1 MTSTGRKKSGTG
13 PARRPVRPV
22 TAARRAEA
30 ARPRPS
36 VAMDYRPAAIL
47 LGAAIFRVVLILGF
61 RQAVSFDEPHYL
73 RLAGSFLER
82 GFNGLLHP
90 YWPPFFPLVIA
101 LFKPLTGDLET
112 AGRLVNLV
120 SACVTVWLVFR
131 MSGVLFGK
139 KESLIAAGFAAF
151 YPPLAFSSTNVMPES
166 LFSALA
172 LAGIWTAWKALTPEP
187 GTGRGRDATAVP
199 DQVHRG
205 RRTVRTGPGSEPG
218 PGSGPGPGLQFGI
231 FRRLKPASQAGLAG
245 LLWGAAYLVRP
256 EGIGFLLVFLAAAF
270 LFFLFRSPARKRA
283 IAAAACVSSAFL
295 ILAAPYWVY
304 LRAETGVW
312 TLSTKGS
319 VNQQFESAVYFQD
332 EANPDPFYHLTPD
345 NRHLP
350 VDMAYH
356 FGTLQELAAVEGGSE
371 RVAEIPLSR
380 TAIKFAKNYYHVLKQ
395 FIPQLF
401 SALLLALFAA
411 GLAGGLTVPRQWHFA
426 AYGLAF
432 PAFFWL
438 AVIPMFHVNERYF
451 LPLFP
456 LMLPWI
462 GRGTVFLAERTAQ
475 FLSESF
481 PRRFG
486 RARGPKAASGA
497 AGRTAAAVTAAVI
510 LIFGLLPETARL
522 ANIRSDSTGAW
533 ADPVE
538 LKEAGRWLLRENG
551 RPPVLMSLNKAVDFY
566 AGQYDMRKGASF
578 SYDDVSRNLAYAR
591 NRGVEYM
598 VFSSRTLFWFPNL
611 APLLDEGGQ
620 PEGLRLVY
628 ASDRPAGIRTKV
640 YRVEPVAPAGQAPS
654 AGE

>member
-1 MTSTGRKKSGTG
+1 MKSTGRKKTGAKSG
-13 PARRPVRPV
+13 RRPLRPV
-22 TAARRAEA
+22 PAAKRDA
-30 ARPRPS
+30 AVPTRPGGGID
-36 VAMDYRPAAIL
+36 ARPAAIL
-47 LGAAIFRVVLILGF
+47 IGAAIVRVVLILAF

-82 GFNGLLHP
+82 GFTGLLHP

-101 LFKPLTGDLET
+101 LFKPLTGNLET
-112 AGRLVNLV
+112 AGRLVNLL

-131 MSGVLFGK
+131 MSGALFGK
-139 KESLIAAGFAAF
+139 RESLIAAGFAAF
-151 YPPLAFSSTNVMPES
+151 YPPLAFASTNVMPET
-166 LFSALA
+166 LFSALG
-172 LAGIWTAWKALTPEP
+172 LGGIWIAWKALTASIQAGP
-187 GTGRGRDATAVP
+187 GWKSGLSATA
-199 DQVHRG
+199 
-205 RRTVRTGPGSEPG
+205 
-218 PGSGPGPGLQFGI
+218 
-231 FRRLKPASQAGLAG
+231 AG

-256 EGIGFLLVFLAAAF
+256 EGIGFLLVFLAAAVLVF
-270 LFFLFRSPARKRA
+270 LFSRTDRRRA
-283 IAAAACVSSAFL
+283 AAAAACASAGFL

-304 LRAETGVW
+304 LRTETGAW

-332 EANPDPFYHLTPD
+332 ESNPDPFYHLTPD

-356 FGTLQELAAVEGGSE
+356 SGTLRELAAVEGGRE

-380 TAIKFAKNYYHVLKQ
+380 TAVKFARNYYRVLKQ
-395 FIPQLF
+395 YIPQVF
-401 SALLLALFAA
+401 SALLLALFGA
-411 GLAGGLTVPRQWHFA
+411 GLAGGLTAPGRWGFA
-426 AYGLAF
+426 AYLLAF

-462 GRGTVFLAERTAQ
+462 GRGAVFLSERTAL

-481 PRRFG
+481 PVRFG
-486 RARGPKAASGA
+486 RKPGRIAGPRA
-497 AGRTAAAVTAAVI
+497 AGRIAAAVTTAGIVV
-510 LIFGLLPETARL
+510 FGLLPETARL
-522 ANIRSDSTGAW
+522 AGIRSDSAGAW

-538 LKEAGRWLLRENG
+538 LKEAGRWLRAANG

-591 NRGVEYM
+591 YRGVEYV

-611 APLLDEGGQ
+611 APLLTEGAP

-628 ASDRPAGIRTKV
+628 ASDRPRGVRTVV
-640 YRVEPVAPAGQAPS
+640 YRVEPVESEA
-654 AGE
+654 AGEGR

>member
-1 MTSTGRKKSGTG
+1 METPLIKSTGRNKAGAKSG
-13 PARRPVRPV
+13 RRPVRPV
-22 TAARRAEA
+22 SAAKRDA
-30 ARPRPS
+30 AVQSRPNGGIDP
-36 VAMDYRPAAIL
+36 RPAAIL
-47 LGAAIFRVVLILGF
+47 IGAVIVRVALILAF

-82 GFNGLLHP
+82 GFTGLLHP

-101 LFKPLTGDLET
+101 FFKPLTGNLET
-112 AGRLVNLV
+112 AARLVNLV

-139 KESLIAAGFAAF
+139 RESLIAAGFAAF
-151 YPPLAFSSTNVMPES
+151 YPPLAFASTNVMPES
-166 LFSALA
+166 LFSGLA
-172 LAGIWTAWKALTPEP
+172 LGGIWTAWKALAE
-187 GTGRGRDATAVP
+187 GRGTNREPVSKA
-199 DQVHRG
+199 
-205 RRTVRTGPGSEPG
+205 GPPI
-218 PGSGPGPGLQFGI
+218 LI
-231 FRRLKPASQAGLAG
+231 KLKPVFQAGLAG

-256 EGIGFLLVFLAAAF
+256 EGVGLLLVFLAAAF
-270 LFFLFRSPARKRA
+270 LVFLFRRTDRKRA
-283 IAAAACVSSAFL
+283 IAAAACVSAGFL
-295 ILAAPYWVY
+295 VLAAPYWLY
-304 LRAETGVW
+304 LRAETGAW

-332 EANPDPFYHLTPD
+332 ESNPDPFYHLTPD

-356 FGTLQELAAVEGGSE
+356 FGTLRELAAAEGGRE
-371 RVAEIPLSR
+371 RVAKIPLSQ
-380 TAIKFAKNYYHVLKQ
+380 TAVKFAKNYYRVLKQ

-411 GLAGGLTVPRQWHFA
+411 GLAGGLSSRRRWDFA

-462 GRGTVFLAERTAQ
+462 GRGTVFLSERTAL

-481 PRRFG
+481 PRRFAD
-486 RARGPKAASGA
+486 RRNRRVPGP
-497 AGRTAAAVTAAVI
+497 AGRRAAALATAAVI
-510 LIFGLLPETARL
+510 LVFGLLPETARL
-522 ANIRSDSTGAW
+522 AGIRSDSAGAW

-578 SYDDVSRNLAYAR
+578 SYDDVPRNLAYAR
-591 NRGVEYM
+591 YRGVEYV

-611 APLLDEGGQ
+611 EPLLDADRP

-628 ASDRPAGIRTKV
+628 ASDRPQGVRTVV
-640 YRVEPVAPAGQAPS
+640 YRVEPVESEAT
-654 AGE
+654 AGEGR

>member
-1 MTSTGRKKSGTG
+1 KKAGAKPGRQPLRPVPAAKREATV
-13 PARRPVRPV
+13 PARQAGGIDPG
-22 TAARRAEA
+22 
-30 ARPRPS
+30 
-36 VAMDYRPAAIL
+36 PAAIL
-47 LGAAIFRVVLILGF
+47 LGAAIVRIVLILGF

-73 RLAGSFLER
+73 RLAGSFLDR
-82 GFNGLLHP
+82 GFAGLLHP

-101 LFKPLTGDLET
+101 FFKPLTGNLET

-131 MSGVLFGK
+131 MSGALFGR

-151 YPPLAFSSTNVMPES
+151 YPPVAFASTNVMPES
-166 LFSALA
+166 LFSALG
-172 LAGIWTAWKALTPEP
+172 LGGIWIAWKALAEVRRI
-187 GTGRGRDATAVP
+187 GRGGVP
-199 DQVHRG
+199 APGRARRG
-205 RRTVRTGPGSEPG
+205 RKTGGTE
-218 PGSGPGPGLQFGI
+218 PGLQSGVR
-231 FRRLKPASQAGLAG
+231 RRLKTASLAALAG

-256 EGIGFLLVFLAAAF
+256 EGIGFLLVFLAAAV
-270 LFFLFRSPARKRA
+270 LIFLFRRTDRKRA
-283 IAAAACVSSAFL
+283 VAAAACASLGFL
-295 ILAAPYWVY
+295 VLAVPYWAY
-304 LRAETGVW
+304 LHAETGAW

-332 EANPDPFYHLTPD
+332 ESNPDPFYHLTPD

-356 FGTLQELAAVEGGSE
+356 SGTLRELAAVEGGRG

-380 TAIKFAKNYYHVLKQ
+380 TAVKFAKNYYRVLKQ

-411 GLAGGLTVPRQWHFA
+411 GLVGGLSAPGRWRLAV
-426 AYGLAF
+426 YLLAF

-462 GRGTVFLAERTAQ
+462 GRGTVFLAERTAL

-481 PRRFG
+481 PRRFSPKHG
-486 RARGPKAASGA
+486 RSAGSRA
-497 AGRTAAAVTAAVI
+497 AGRAAALTTAAVI
-510 LIFGLLPETARL
+510 VVFGLLPETARL
-522 ANIRSDSTGAW
+522 AGIRSDSAGAW

-538 LKEAGRWLLRENG
+538 LKEAGRWLFRENG

-591 NRGVEYM
+591 NRGVEYV

-611 APLLDEGGQ
+611 APLLEEGAP

-628 ASDRPAGIRTKV
+628 ASDRPRGVRTKV
-640 YRVEPVAPAGQAPS
+640 YRVEPVEAEATAEEGR
-654 AGE
+654 

>member
-1 MTSTGRKKSGTG
+1 MKSIVRKKTGTG
-13 PARRPVRPV
+13 PAQRPVRPV
-22 TAARRAEA
+22 PAAKRDASVP
-30 ARPRPS
+30 ARPF
-36 VAMDYRPAAIL
+36 AGIDTRPAAIL
-47 LGAAIFRVVLILGF
+47 LGAAIFRIVLILAF

-82 GFNGLLHP
+82 GFTGLLHP

-101 LFKPLTGDLET
+101 FFKPLTGDLET

-151 YPPLAFSSTNVMPES
+151 YPPLAFVSTNVMPES
-166 LFSALA
+166 LFSALG
-172 LAGIWTAWKALTPEP
+172 LGGIWIAWKALTA
-187 GTGRGRDATAVP
+187 GGKTGRGTGSKPEPVL
-199 DQVHRG
+199 RG
-205 RRTVRTGPGSEPG
+205 RMTDRTGPGHP
-218 PGSGPGPGLQFGI
+218 SGILERLNPGLH
-231 FRRLKPASQAGLAG
+231 AAGAG

-270 LFFLFRSPARKRA
+270 FFFLFRSPARNRA
-283 IAAAACVSSAFL
+283 IAAAACASAGFL

-304 LRAETGVW
+304 LRAETGAW
-312 TLSTKGS
+312 TLSSKGS

-332 EANPDPFYHLTPD
+332 ESNPDPFYHLTPD

-356 FGTLQELAAVEGGSE
+356 SGTLRELAAVEGGRE
-371 RVAEIPLSR
+371 RVAEIPLSQ
-380 TAIKFAKNYYHVLKQ
+380 TAVKFAKNYYRVLKQ

-411 GLAGGLTVPRQWHFA
+411 GLLGGVSDFRRWDFA
-426 AYGLAF
+426 VYGLAF

-462 GRGTVFLAERTAQ
+462 GRGTVFVAERTAH
-475 FLSESF
+475 FLSDSF
-481 PRRFG
+481 PRRFAQRKSRNTGSAVAG
-486 RARGPKAASGA
+486 RAAAFA
-497 AGRTAAAVTAAVI
+497 TAAVI
-510 LIFGLLPETARL
+510 FVFGLLPETARL
-522 ANIRSDSTGAW
+522 AGIRTDSTGAW

-611 APLLDEGGQ
+611 APLLTEGGP

-628 ASDRPAGIRTKV
+628 ASDQPGGIRTVV
-640 YRVEPVAPAGQAPS
+640 YRVEPAGPS
-654 AGE
+654 APGEEGP